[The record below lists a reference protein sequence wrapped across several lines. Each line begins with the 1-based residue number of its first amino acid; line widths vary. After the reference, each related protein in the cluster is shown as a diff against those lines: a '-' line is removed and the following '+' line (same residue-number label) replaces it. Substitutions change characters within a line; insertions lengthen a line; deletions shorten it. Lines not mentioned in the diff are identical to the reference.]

1 MPNPDLG
8 IETLQN
14 PRRYSHAQL
23 ERAWMVA
30 LVLDRGTLVLA
41 EPPLGATNDA

>member
-1 MPNPDLG
+1 MPDPDLR

-23 ERAWMVA
+23 DRARVVA
-30 LVLDRGTLVLA
+30 LVLARGTLVLA
-41 EPPLGATNDA
+41 EPPAGATDDP